1 MQLNV
6 RWEVKLPSGCSP
18 RHDLG
23 VAGPIAAFYLFA
35 RRIEKITC
43 GGTVACSVLMIN
55 LAKVPFGA
63 QLGLINADSLR
74 FDALLLPTVLAGGV
88 AGRLLL
94 RRVPQRLFE
103 LITISLAGAAAIRL
117 IAFN

>member
-1 MQLNV
+1 MTGGAATEGKQGSQGLAAALASL
-6 RWEVKLPSGCSP
+6 KLP
-18 RHDLG
+18 
-23 VAGPIAAFYLFA
+23 
-35 RRIEKITC
+35 
-43 GGTVACSVLMIN
+43 
-55 LAKVPFGA
+55 
-63 QLGLINADSLR
+63 LGL
-74 FDALLLPTVLAGGV
+74 LLLVPVAPVLHYLVGASPTWVFLAGAV